1 MRRNQIL
8 EVAGSCARVPW
19 LGVWLESVTLALCPT
34 VHTMSYPKD
43 MYVRRYAELVSE
55 LAYEY

>member
-1 MRRNQIL
+1 MNLLQNL
-8 EVAGSCARVPW
+8 NDAAVLQKS
-19 LGVWLESVTLALCPT
+19 ESVL
-34 VHTMSYPKD
+34 SYPKD